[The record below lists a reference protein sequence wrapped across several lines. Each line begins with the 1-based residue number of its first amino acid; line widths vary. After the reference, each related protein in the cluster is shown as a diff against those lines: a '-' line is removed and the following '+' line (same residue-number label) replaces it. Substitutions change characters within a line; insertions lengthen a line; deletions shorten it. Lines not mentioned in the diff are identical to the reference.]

1 VSLNGLGAMVYNP
14 RSKDMTARTERVG
27 IVSPVGAS
35 DPAGGAAGWWRVFP
49 RRSALFL
56 VPKEEKQ

>member
-1 VSLNGLGAMVYNP
+1 
-14 RSKDMTARTERVG
+14 MTARTERVG

-35 DPAGGAAGWWRVFP
+35 DPTGSAAGWSRILP

-56 VPKEEKQ
+56 VPNEEEQ